1 MMMMNLATFN
11 FCLTVDITAYGLSS
25 LITGWAGSVTEI
37 FGIAAIGFSDCPD
50 EDYPSAR
57 NITMSQL

>member
-50 EDYPSAR
+50 E
-57 NITMSQL
+57 IILLLET